1 MKCIQCDNPRAK
13 MRGTLLCEDC
23 LTNTAKSL
31 KSKLR
36 DVETFNEDRREFL
49 FRKNKELNIGHTE
62 KEIISMI
69 DAGMTDAMI
78 LSEEALHIRSE
89 EHTSELQS
97 RGHLVCRLLLEKK
110 KKHRNS
116 LK

>member
-1 MKCIQCDNPRAK
+1 MQAHVDRCQKVSRQKGGIKMCIQCDNPRAK

-36 DVETFNEDRREFL
+36 DVETFDEDRREFL
-49 FRKNKELNIGHTE
+49 LRKNKELNIGHTE

-69 DAGMTDAMI
+69 D
-78 LSEEALHIRSE
+78 RSE
-89 EHTSELQS
+89 ERRVGKEYVRKQET
-97 RGHLVCRLLLEKK
+97 
-110 KKHRNS
+110 
-116 LK
+116 